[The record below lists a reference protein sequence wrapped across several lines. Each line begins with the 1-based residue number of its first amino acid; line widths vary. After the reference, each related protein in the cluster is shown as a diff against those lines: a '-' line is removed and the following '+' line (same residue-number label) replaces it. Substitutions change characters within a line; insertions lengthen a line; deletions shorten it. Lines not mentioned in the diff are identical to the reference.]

1 MWIEIYIKNTL
12 QENSLPFLIICDED
26 KHLKYFKMLW
36 CVSTQPYGCNGW
48 IRKEGFIFTTY
59 GDVRHKNNHKICIKK
74 AVHNLY
80 APCQSTKNTNRT
92 ICFINFRVEVNRKLL
107 YRKEV
112 LAPPSTWWWIHV
124 IKELKL
130 AQNLLNYTFPQLAT
144 CHNVITTG
152 KSYTHRRK
160 KKKAF
165 HECCCTLFSSFCI
178 YLKNVIYAFV
188 EGFFKGKWI
197 VT

>member
-160 KKKAF
+160 KKKLFMNAAALCF
-165 HECCCTLFSSFCI
+165 PHFVYTLKMLFM
-178 YLKNVIYAFV
+178 LL
-188 EGFFKGKWI
+188 
-197 VT
+197 